1 MALATLT
8 KTDQQIQQD
17 VMTFIRLQPCV
28 PFQLWVTL
36 KGEVEWQFQKA
47 DAERVVRRLLG
58 MKGVTNL
65 ITVVPR
71 ATPSDLKQKIEDAI
85 IRTAQADAGRITGE
99 VRGTTAILRGT
110 VRSWAEKREAERA
123 AWSAPGI
130 TDVENLITI
139 EV

>member
-47 DAERVVRRLLG
+47 DAERAVRRLLG

-71 ATPSDLKQKIEDAI
+71 ATPSDLKQKIEDPI
-85 IRTAQADAGRITGE
+85 VRTAQADAGRITVE